1 MKEFIEKLIGRLE
14 EESQK
19 AVKEMAAA
27 KSNAGENYCS
37 GMAGAFNRTVKIVE
51 KLAEEHKDDI
61 QTIDVSE
68 LLGESEQVNDFCE
81 WKFTKSVADG
91 GYFYSSGCN
100 HKRFSDLHSFEFCP
114 YCGKKIKVAPY
125 QTKGE

>member
-1 MKEFIEKLIGRLE
+1 MKQFIDKLIGRLE
-14 EESQK
+14 EESDYEPIDYDCCDISCTDEQHFIATDK
-19 AVKEMAAA
+19 AIE
-27 KSNAGENYCS
+27 
-37 GMAGAFNRTVKIVE
+37 IVNQ
-51 KLAEEHKDDI
+51 LAEEHKDDI

-68 LLGESEQVNDFCE
+68 LLGEQEQVNDFCE